1 MGKERVATGQEGEKD
16 PKRVCVVTAEGCEV
30 IGPGYSEMSGIARS
44 VTAKG
49 LGVSSHS
56 QQPDNPKRVA
66 RISGGR
72 NSEGSSGTAVVKV
85 GRKPA
90 PQWCPRGIRKT
101 QRRRLQKLCQKELG
115 EKRDDEEHDRWF
127 NHARPMMKVKKT
139 RQEKR
144 LAREENNS
152 NSDSSNKERAKE
164 ELVNTEGIDE
174 KL

>member
-16 PKRVCVVTAEGCEV
+16 PKRARVMTAEGREV
-30 IGPGYSEMSGIARS
+30 VGPGYSEMSGIARS

-49 LGVSSHS
+49 LGVGNHS

-72 NSEGSSGTAVVKV
+72 NSEGSSGSAVVKV

-101 QRRRLQKLCQKELG
+101 EHHKLQ
-115 EKRDDEEHDRWF
+115 
-127 NHARPMMKVKKT
+127 
-139 RQEKR
+139 
-144 LAREENNS
+144 
-152 NSDSSNKERAKE
+152 
-164 ELVNTEGIDE
+164 
-174 KL
+174 